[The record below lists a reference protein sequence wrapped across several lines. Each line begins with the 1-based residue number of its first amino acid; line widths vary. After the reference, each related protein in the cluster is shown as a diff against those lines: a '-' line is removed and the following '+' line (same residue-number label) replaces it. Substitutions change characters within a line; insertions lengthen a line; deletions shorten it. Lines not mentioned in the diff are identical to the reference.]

1 MSVRTATTEKRHGHL
16 VVHSVNAAGG
26 QKSVYPTELAI
37 NLADHD
43 KEKADIILM
52 QEPWAGLPPERMA
65 VKTHPNYNVY
75 SPVDAWDND
84 DTRPRALIYVRKH
97 LQDDQMRP

>member
-75 SPVDAWDND
+75 SPVDAWDKTKGPNLCKEAP
-84 DTRPRALIYVRKH
+84 TSRPDAPLRN
-97 LQDDQMRP
+97 